1 MKNKIILLTEI
12 DFLRSWSP
20 VKIII
25 AVILSVLACVLSAL
39 PVWMGWINKTDTLYM
54 PFNDYLI
61 QVWKVIIPF
70 SVLFFTSG
78 IISNDIKNHWL
89 RTVITHAVTKQDVIL
104 SKILSS
110 LVSVII
116 IMIILGIFPILV
128 FSFTLGNGI
137 NFDFA
142 GFIQLAL
149 YSSLEATLFI
159 SIATWLSCFLG
170 GFMNIFVL
178 AFWMFLD
185 NVVMKGILT
194 LWLSNSFTGTVIV
207 DFFFPSGFSEAA
219 VIASSSG
226 TVPFEFI
233 LWGIAALMFFV
244 SASLYHFNRLTLDIN
259 SD

>member
-1 MKNKIILLTEI
+1 
-12 DFLRSWSP
+12 
-20 VKIII
+20 
-25 AVILSVLACVLSAL
+25 
-39 PVWMGWINKTDTLYM
+39 
-54 PFNDYLI
+54 
-61 QVWKVIIPF
+61 
-70 SVLFFTSG
+70 
-78 IISNDIKNHWL
+78 
-89 RTVITHAVTKQDVIL
+89 
-104 SKILSS
+104 
-110 LVSVII
+110 
-116 IMIILGIFPILV
+116 
-128 FSFTLGNGI
+128 
-137 NFDFA
+137 
-142 GFIQLAL
+142 
-149 YSSLEATLFI
+149 
-159 SIATWLSCFLG
+159 
-170 GFMNIFVL
+170 MNIFVL